1 MEDTIRFGKVSNI
14 DYAAGKMEVAYE
26 DREDSVTD
34 MLGMLSNREY
44 QTPKVGDIVAVIH
57 NSNGAEEGIVLG
69 THWSDTNPPPEGEEK
84 LYRKDYD
91 EEPGKCMTRYDGQK
105 EEFLFHTDGE
115 VITEIKKDRTETV
128 EQNQKSTVK
137 GDATLEVKGKLTVKV
152 GSCTVTIQ
160 GGTVEIK
167 GGAKLSMS
175 APTIS
180 IDGSTVNITGGGGD
194 AKIAGISL
202 VNHTHKYTAPLHQS
216 GLAETIKPT

>member
-1 MEDTIRFGKVSNI
+1 
-14 DYAAGKMEVAYE
+14 
-26 DREDSVTD
+26 
-34 MLGMLSNREY
+34 
-44 QTPKVGDIVAVIH
+44 
-57 NSNGAEEGIVLG
+57 
-69 THWSDTNPPPEGEEK
+69 
-84 LYRKDYD
+84 
-91 EEPGKCMTRYDGQK
+91 MTRYDGQK